1 MAIYPGSLKT
11 ERNAAPPEGAVWV
24 PDIFE
29 RSGGAG
35 WIWYVVATL
44 RPGSSQGRFPIP
56 VFRSLLAQGLA
67 TRGDVPGGFS
77 DAILD
82 RMENERLTPEELAAK
97 NRQREQNAAAVRAA
111 NCKAG
116 EDCRTASQIAGDMI
130 EAAPEV
136 ANELG
141 HKAGTFLGQA
151 ATVVGRVA
159 GTVAGVAGQAAAGAA
174 AGFFGGLPPAVAVAL
189 GVAALGAAV
198 YGVSQLARV
207 ARVIKP

>member
-1 MAIYPGSLKT
+1 MAIYPGSIKT
-11 ERNAAPPEGAVWV
+11 HRNADPPEGAVWV
-24 PDIFE
+24 PEIFE

-44 RPGSSQGRFPIP
+44 RPGTSQGRFPIP

-67 TRGDVPGGFS
+67 TRGDVPGGFT

-116 EDCRTASQIAGDMI
+116 EDCRTASQIVGDMI

-141 HKAGTFLGQA
+141 HKTGTLLGQA
-151 ATVVGRVA
+151 ATVVGRA
-159 GTVAGVAGQAAAGAA
+159 AATVAGVAGQAAAGAA

-198 YGVSQLARV
+198 YGVAQLARV
-207 ARVIKP
+207 ARVLKP

>member
-11 ERNAAPPEGAVWV
+11 ERNAAPPDGAVWV
-24 PDIFE
+24 PEIFE

-44 RPGSSQGRFPIP
+44 RPGTSQGRFPIP

-116 EDCRTASQIAGDMI
+116 EDCRTASQIVSDMV